1 MLVSVVIPCYR
12 SAMTLPT
19 VVNEIRDTFAIHPEY
34 DYQIVLVNDGSP
46 DGGETYRTIQL
57 LCEQDKKIVGVD
69 LSRNFGQACARM
81 AALPYIKGDCA
92 VYMDDD
98 GQHPAEG
105 IFTLVKEIENGYD
118 VVYAQ
123 FRKKKHSLFKRITSN
138 MNRRMLE
145 LLGVKPKGITTTA
158 FFAWSRFSID
168 ALKEYRSP
176 TPSVGSYL
184 SKVTSRF
191 KMVDV
196 EHRERIAG
204 KSGYTLKKLIRLA
217 INGFTNFTTV
227 PLRISAFLGMAIAGI
242 GFIAGLVIVV
252 RKLIH
257 PTIAMGY
264 TSLMSIILLLGGLVL
279 VSLGIIGEYIGR
291 IYMILSDMPQYMV
304 REVENAPTDELKETS
319 EEVDENLIR

>member
-12 SAMTLPT
+12 SSQTLPT
-19 VVNEIRDTFAIHPEY
+19 VVEEIKGAFEQHSGY
-34 DYQIVLVNDGSP
+34 DYQLVLINDGSP
-46 DGGETYRTIQL
+46 DNGATYRTITE
-57 LCEQDKKIVGVD
+57 LCEKDEKIIGID

-81 AALPYIKGDCA
+81 AALPYIEGDCA

-98 GQHPAEG
+98 GQHPAAG
-105 IFTLVKEIENGYD
+105 IFALVKEVENGCD

-123 FRKKKHSLFKRITSN
+123 FRKKKHSLFKRVTSD

-145 LLGVKPKGITTTA
+145 FLGVKPKGITTTA
-158 FFAWSRFSID
+158 FFAWSRFAID
-168 ALKEYRSP
+168 ALKAYHSP

-191 KMVDV
+191 KMVEI

-204 KSGYTLKKLIRLA
+204 ESGYTLKKLIRLA

-227 PLRISAFLGMAIAGI
+227 PLQISAFLGMAIAGI
-242 GFIAGLVIVV
+242 GFLAGLVIVV

-264 TSLMSIILLLGGLVL
+264 TSMMAVLLLLGGLIL
-279 VSLGIIGEYIGR
+279 ISLGIIGEYIGR
-291 IYMILSDMPQYMV
+291 IYMILSDMPQYRV
-304 REVENAPTDELKETS
+304 REVKNAPMNEHDMISKTTDG
-319 EEVDENLIR
+319 VC